1 MLSEI
6 NKENLNSENIEK
18 IKKYLYF
25 DLNKTYFNKNQKEV
39 DMLKNEMVELQKMIE
54 DNPIGIINVLTEI
67 IK

>member
-6 NKENLNSENIEK
+6 NKENLNPENIEK
-18 IKKYLYF
+18 IKKYLFF

-39 DMLKNEMVELQKMIE
+39 DMLKNEMLELQKMIE

>member
-6 NKENLNSENIEK
+6 NKENLNLENIEK